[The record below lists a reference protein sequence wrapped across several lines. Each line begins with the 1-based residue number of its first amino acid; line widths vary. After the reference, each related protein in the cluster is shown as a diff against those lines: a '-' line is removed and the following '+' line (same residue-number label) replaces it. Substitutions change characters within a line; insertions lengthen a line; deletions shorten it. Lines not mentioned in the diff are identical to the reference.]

1 MKKKDILHPK
11 LYFKYDVVD
20 QQTQLSYYSNQL
32 DSVGSRL
39 VKVVLLNQNSFSSIE
54 MYKLNEKEYHNLNLY
69 IERQERIMDTY
80 LKKGFKD
87 QFNIVE
93 TSVNLMYTFRKEF
106 DKWFSKFKMDINV

>member
-1 MKKKDILHPK
+1 MKKLNIFHPK
-11 LYFKYDVVD
+11 LYFKYEFDNHHVK
-20 QQTQLSYYSNQL
+20 LFYYSNQL
-32 DSVGSRL
+32 DSAGSRL
-39 VKVVLLNQNSFSSIE
+39 VKVVLLNQNSFSGIE